1 MWHISG
7 TSRKEKPMKK
17 LIFLAAVCLTVAG
30 SALAQNK
37 SVYTSTNT
45 KACRTIESNPNE
57 AGWYRGRCKGVGGY
71 TLELTEGDL
80 RQDLIV
86 ITPAKKEH
94 DLQLT
99 SYYPRFSA
107 VADRVEWR
115 LKKGVPVAL
124 IARYNVSKDDE
135 GGNISY
141 LMIAKVGK
149 KESCIVD
156 VIEPGARQNERAR
169 VAADAAAGKPC
180 KVMALD

>member
-1 MWHISG
+1 
-7 TSRKEKPMKK
+7 MKK
-17 LIFLAAVCLTVAG
+17 LSIILGL
-30 SALAQNK
+30 ALAMCVSAGAQNR

-45 KACRTIESNPNE
+45 KACRTIESNPDE

-80 RQDLIV
+80 RQNLIV
-86 ITPAKKEH
+86 ITPGKKEH

-107 VADRVEWR
+107 VGEKVEWR
-115 LKKGVPVAL
+115 VKKGVPVAL

-141 LMIAKVGK
+141 LMISKIGK
-149 KESCIVD
+149 KESCVVD
-156 VIEPGARQNERAR
+156 VIEPGSRQNERAR
-169 VAADAAAGKPC
+169 DAADAAAGKPC
-180 KVMALD
+180 KTMALD

>member
-1 MWHISG
+1 
-7 TSRKEKPMKK
+7 MKK
-17 LIFLAAVCLTVAG
+17 LILLVSVCLVFAG
-30 SALAQNK
+30 AVTAQNK

-45 KACRTIESNPNE
+45 KSCRTIESNPNE

-86 ITPAKKEH
+86 ITPTKKEH

-107 VADRVEWR
+107 VGEKVEWR
-115 LKKGVPVAL
+115 VKKGVPVAL

-141 LMIAKVGK
+141 LMISKIGK
-149 KESCIVD
+149 KESCVVD
-156 VIEPGARQNERAR
+156 VIEPGAKQNERAR
-169 VAADAAAGKPC
+169 ASADAAPGKPC
-180 KVMALD
+180 KAMALD